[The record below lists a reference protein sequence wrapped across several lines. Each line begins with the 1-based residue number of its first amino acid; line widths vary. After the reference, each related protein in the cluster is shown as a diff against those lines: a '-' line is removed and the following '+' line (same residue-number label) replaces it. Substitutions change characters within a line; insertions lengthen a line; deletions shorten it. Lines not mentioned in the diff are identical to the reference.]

1 MMFYQ
6 TLKEVIS
13 DDPSLQ
19 DELTPHLKDAIA
31 SRTLTFEES
40 VEVIKC
46 LRSSKLMRYAL
57 SLWSA
62 NDLRQHLLH

>member
-1 MMFYQ
+1 MFYQ
-6 TLKEVIS
+6 TLNEVI
-13 DDPSLQ
+13 DADPSLL

-31 SRTLTFEES
+31 SKTLTFEES
-40 VEVIKC
+40 VEVIRL

-62 NDLRQHLLH
+62 SDLRQHLLH